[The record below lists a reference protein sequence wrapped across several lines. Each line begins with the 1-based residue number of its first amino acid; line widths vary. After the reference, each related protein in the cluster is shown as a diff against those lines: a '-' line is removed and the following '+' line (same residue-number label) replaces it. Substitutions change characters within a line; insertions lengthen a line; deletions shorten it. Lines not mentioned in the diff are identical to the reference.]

1 MGASKHFSTQNGRA
15 LCTNQLFAAPTFC
28 RENVYFARMFD
39 FYLFLSMSLAC
50 MLRPWS
56 PKKASFCKNL
66 LLCHFPAI
74 FSIVFKEQPILFV
87 RKWAQCYLQ
96 PVFFTMLTKSEAFII
111 VHTPSIPSSFAQELC
126 WKARLTRT
134 SGMAL
139 HFEIFVIS
147 CIDAAWHATPW
158 WKQQQSCNYL
168 LKSQNATPCHL
179 SVSAWLFN
187 TTLEWTLHFVSTLL
201 KDRPQK

>member
-1 MGASKHFSTQNGRA
+1 
-15 LCTNQLFAAPTFC
+15 
-28 RENVYFARMFD
+28 
-39 FYLFLSMSLAC
+39 MSLAC
-50 MLRPWS
+50 MLRPCS

-66 LLCHFPAI
+66 LLCHFPAF

-111 VHTPSIPSSFAQELC
+111 VHTPSIRSSFAQELC

-158 WKQQQSCNYL
+158 WVATTKISKCNSMPL
-168 LKSQNATPCHL
+168 VRVSLAFQHSSWMNASLCVYIVKRQAAKLTEPISLQMNCSL
-179 SVSAWLFN
+179 
-187 TTLEWTLHFVSTLL
+187 
-201 KDRPQK
+201 